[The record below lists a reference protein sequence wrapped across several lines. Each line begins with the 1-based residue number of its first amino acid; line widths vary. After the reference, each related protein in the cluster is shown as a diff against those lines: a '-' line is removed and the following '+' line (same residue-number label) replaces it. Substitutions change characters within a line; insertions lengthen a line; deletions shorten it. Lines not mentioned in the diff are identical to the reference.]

1 MPDRIARV
9 WTGSVWEQIS
19 APVSVPNAMAYWQAT
34 APTGVPTGTLWV
46 DSDDN
51 SQWMY
56 NGASWV
62 SLSVPGAVTETGTQ
76 TLTNKTLTSPII
88 NTPVST
94 LGTNAQ
100 TGTSYTLALS
110 DRDKVVELGNAS
122 AITLTVPTNA
132 SVAFPVGSSLMLLQ
146 TAAGQ
151 VTVGGAGVTVNATP
165 GLKLRG
171 QWSSATL
178 LKRATDTWVL
188 FGDIVA

>member
-1 MPDRIARV
+1 MADRIARV
-9 WTGSVWEQIS
+9 WTGTIWEPIS
-19 APVSVPNAMAYWQAT
+19 APVSIPNSIAYWQAT

-56 NGASWV
+56 NGASWI

-88 NTPVST
+88 NSPVT
-94 LGTNAQ
+94 TVGTNAQ
-100 TGTSYTLALS
+100 TGTAYTLVIG
-110 DRDKVVELGNAS
+110 DRDKIVELSNAA

-132 SVAFPVGSSLMLLQ
+132 SAAFPVGSSVMLLQ
-146 TAAGQ
+146 TGAGQ
-151 VTVGGAGVTVNATP
+151 VTIGGAGVTINATP
-165 GLKLRG
+165 GLKLRA

-178 LKRATDTWVL
+178 FKRATDTWVAV
-188 FGDIVA
+188 GDLAA

>member
-1 MPDRIARV
+1 MADRIARV

-56 NGASWV
+56 NGSSWI

-76 TLTNKTLTSPII
+76 TLTNKTLTDPKI
-88 NTPVST
+88 T
-94 LGTNAQ
+94 LATNAQ
-100 TGTSYTLALS
+100 TGTTYTLALS
-110 DRDKVVELGNAS
+110 DRDKIVELSNAA

-132 SVAFPVGSSLMLLQ
+132 TVAFPVGSSITLLQ
-146 TAAGQ
+146 TGAGQ
-151 VTVGGAGVTVNATP
+151 VTIGGAGVTINGTP
-165 GLKLRG
+165 GLKLRT
-171 QWSSATL
+171 QWASATL
-178 LKRATDTWVL
+178 IKRATDTWVAI
-188 FGDIVA
+188 GDLAA

>member
-1 MPDRIARV
+1 MADRIARV
-9 WTGSVWEQIS
+9 WTGSIWEQIS

-56 NGASWV
+56 NGSTWV

-76 TLTNKTLTSPII
+76 TLTNKTLTSPVI
-88 NTPVST
+88 NSPVTT
-94 LGTNAQ
+94 LSTNAQ
-100 TGTSYTLALS
+100 TGTTYTLALS
-110 DRDKVVELGNAS
+110 DRDKIVELNNAA

-132 SVAFPVGSSLMLLQ
+132 SVAFPVGSSLTIVQ
-146 TAAGQ
+146 TGAGQ
-151 VTVGGAGVTVNATP
+151 VTVGGAGVTINGTP
-165 GLKLRG
+165 GLKLRT

-178 LKRATDTWVL
+178 LKRATDTWIV
-188 FGDIVA
+188 FGDLAA